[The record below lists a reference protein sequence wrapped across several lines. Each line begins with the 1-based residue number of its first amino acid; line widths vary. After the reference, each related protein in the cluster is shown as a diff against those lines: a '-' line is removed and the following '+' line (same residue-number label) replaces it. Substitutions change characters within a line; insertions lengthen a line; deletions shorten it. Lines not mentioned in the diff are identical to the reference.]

1 MLEVIADLVR
11 REVCKTL
18 HNSLCY
24 SVQIDGSMDR
34 QQQDSKF
41 VTARHVQENEVSVQT
56 VFVGIVS
63 SDKSGAEGLLDALCT
78 SIASLESK
86 QSDVAEETRQLNVAI
101 MTKMVGIST
110 DGESA
115 NTGRKA
121 ELWQLLKDK
130 LKRNLITVWCVCHRS
145 DLALESVQS
154 SVPELKYWMADVTAV
169 STFFLVS
176 ARRTK

>member
-1 MLEVIADLVR
+1 MPKCEVIADPVR

-41 VTARHVQENEVSVQT
+41 VTARHVQENDHCVSVQT

-86 QSDVAEETRQLNVAI
+86 QSDVAEETRELNVAI

-115 NTGRKA
+115 ITGRKA
-121 ELWQLLKDK
+121 GLWQLLKDK
-130 LKRNLITVWCVCHRS
+130 LKRNLITVVCV
-145 DLALESVQS
+145 S
-154 SVPELKYWMADVTAV
+154 SFRPGT
-169 STFFLVS
+169 
-176 ARRTK
+176 